1 MLDVRALAATDGA
14 AIPDGGDADNP
25 EIEQVFTWAYLR
37 AEDAV
42 LDRSANVKFMT
53 ADGILAVASVFANQ
67 GLDPDVD
74 ARVAAKLAGSDNWP
88 PAGWNGF
95 SKLPGADVPQPASAP
110 TPKLPVPAEEVAPAE
125 VAPAEVPPAEV
136 PVPAE
141 EVVEYATELIGT
153 ADDDVINGTMENDFF
168 NGMEGDDVLNGGP
181 GADTFHFSAAFGQDV
196 VIGFTAGAAGDDV
209 LEFAGV
215 LSSFGEVMAA
225 SLQVGPNVLIE
236 VDDENGIALVNVAL
250 SSLNRDDFRFV

>member
-1 MLDVRALAATDGA
+1 
-14 AIPDGGDADNP
+14 
-25 EIEQVFTWAYLR
+25 
-37 AEDAV
+37 
-42 LDRSANVKFMT
+42 
-53 ADGILAVASVFANQ
+53 
-67 GLDPDVD
+67 
-74 ARVAAKLAGSDNWP
+74 
-88 PAGWNGF
+88 
-95 SKLPGADVPQPASAP
+95 
-110 TPKLPVPAEEVAPAE
+110 
-125 VAPAEVPPAEV
+125 VPPAEV

-215 LSSFGEVMAA
+215 LSSFDEVMAA